1 MKLMHINDMDKFF
14 EMIDSCEGKIE
25 LVGDDIRLNL
35 KSKLAQIVSL
45 ANIFAAGHE
54 VPELEIV
61 AYNQN
66 DANKIIQFMID
77 GEAF

>member
-54 VPELEIV
+54 VPEP
-61 AYNQN
+61 
-66 DANKIIQFMID
+66 
-77 GEAF
+77 GELPEQCIP